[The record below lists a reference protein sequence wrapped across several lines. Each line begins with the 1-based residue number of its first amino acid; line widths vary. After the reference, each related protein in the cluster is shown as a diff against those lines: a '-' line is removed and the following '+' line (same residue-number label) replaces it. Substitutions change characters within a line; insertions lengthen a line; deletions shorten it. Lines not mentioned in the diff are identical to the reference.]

1 MASIVYLTD
10 HKMIEYHRLNG
21 SRMMNFWRL
30 TTTRRILDFKP
41 GDLLFFLSKGT
52 ERGIT
57 KEKGIVGYG
66 RYQKNSNL
74 SFKQMWKVYG
84 LQNGYDQEKE
94 LYDAILKI
102 SKTNKIPKTLSCLY
116 LIDVVYFQTPIYLSE
131 IGVKIS
137 KMIESYFYL
146 DKDDPLATA
155 KILNKAKEIGVDQW
169 SSVIND
175 HDIGIMT
182 FEIDYC
188 KHILSEAASKLG
200 NIYNDTELKRAHKE
214 CQSMIIEF
222 NKKDI
227 NVQMI
232 KGNRYS
238 FACIENG
245 KIEIFIPLVSSNKDL
260 IYKCQL
266 LIGHVKLLQALLNK
280 KLTDYI
286 VEVTVVIDPSL
297 TPEYLELFHLSNV
310 NYLFK
315 IDSLNN
321 QE

>member
-10 HKMIEYHRLNG
+10 RKMIEYHRLNG
-21 SRMMNFWRL
+21 SRMMNFWRP
-30 TTTRRILDFKP
+30 TTTRRILDFKQ

-175 HDIGIMT
+175 HDIGVMT

-188 KHILSEAASKLG
+188 KHILAEATSKLG
-200 NIYNDTELKRAHKE
+200 NIYNDTEIKRAFKE
-214 CQSMIIEF
+214 CQSMIMEF
-222 NKKDI
+222 NNKDI
-227 NVQMI
+227 NMQMV
-232 KGNRYS
+232 KGSRYS
-238 FACIENG
+238 FACIEN
-245 KIEIFIPLVSSNKDL
+245 KKVEIFIPLVSSIKDL

-266 LIGHVKLLQALLNK
+266 LIGHVKLLQALVNK
-280 KLTDYI
+280 KLTDYT

-297 TPEYLELFHLSNV
+297 SSEYLELFHLSKV
-310 NYLFK
+310 NYLIK
-315 IDSLNN
+315 SDHLND
-321 QE
+321 